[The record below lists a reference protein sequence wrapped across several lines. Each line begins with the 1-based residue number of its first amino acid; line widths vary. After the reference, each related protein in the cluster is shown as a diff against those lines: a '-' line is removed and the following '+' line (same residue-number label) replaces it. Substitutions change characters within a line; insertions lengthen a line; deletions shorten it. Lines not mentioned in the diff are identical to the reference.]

1 MGGSGTESQSEGN
14 GLGGRADG
22 EQSLTSPCVCLPLQA
37 NFFDEYQME
46 GVSPEN
52 NEICLEVIVENL
64 ARSLKT
70 IQNAKSVK
78 LKLTKKHCPCLTIAA
93 ELVRNGTAAEFRR
106 RL

>member
-1 MGGSGTESQSEGN
+1 
-14 GLGGRADG
+14 
-22 EQSLTSPCVCLPLQA
+22 
-37 NFFDEYQME
+37 ME

-93 ELVRNGTAAEFRR
+93 ELVRNGTAAEFEFTTQVKNCLENMRKSHICDI
-106 RL
+106 LVP